1 MLITQTNRFILC
13 IFTLKYFGKFMDIV
27 TTLSEN
33 CLHKNAVDAIVGDVL
48 AGDVDVAMLWTLTGS
63 DDPRLAWHA
72 VWVLE
77 ALCKKD
83 RKQLLPYQRRVVEI
97 ITKTKTETETKTKT
111 ETGELRL
118 WLNISLMLLSESEEI
133 DVDLLNFSFDNI
145 CNMHM
150 AVAMRA
156 VCVKIAHQFCKR
168 EPELLK
174 ELQAILSM
182 LDLKDEPPAMRSVV
196 KKIIGIKQ

>member
-1 MLITQTNRFILC
+1 
-13 IFTLKYFGKFMDIV
+13 MDIK
-27 TTLSEN
+27 TTLSDSR
-33 CLHKNAVDAIVGDVL
+33 LHKNAVDGIVDDII
-48 AGDVDVAMLWTLTGS
+48 AGNVDVAMLWELTNS
-63 DDPRLAWHA
+63 DDPRLSWHS

-83 RKQLLPYQRRVVEI
+83 RKQLLPYQRRVVEKVI
-97 ITKTKTETETKTKT
+97 DQTKTKTKTES
-111 ETGELRL
+111 GELRL
-118 WLNISLMLLSESEEI
+118 WLNISLMLLPELEEI

-145 CNMHM
+145 CNMRM

-174 ELQAILSM
+174 ELQAVLSM
-182 LDLKDEPPAMRSVV
+182 LNLKDEPPAMKSVV
-196 KKIIGIKQ
+196 KKIL

>member
-1 MLITQTNRFILC
+1 MINKQVNYFIFA
-13 IFTLKYFGKFMDIV
+13 IFTSKSRHVFLMDIIS
-27 TTLSEN
+27 TLSES
-33 CLHKNAVDAIVGDVL
+33 CLHKNAVDAIVDDIL
-48 AGDVDVAMLWTLTGS
+48 AGNTDIAQLWELTCS

-83 RKQLLPYQRRVVEI
+83 RKQLVPYQRRVVEI
-97 ITKTKTETETKTKT
+97 ITKTKTKTKT

-118 WLNISLMLLSESEEI
+118 WLNISLMLLPETKDI
-133 DVDLLNFSFDNI
+133 DVDLLNFSLENI
-145 CNMHM
+145 CNMRM

-156 VCVKIAHQFCKR
+156 LCIKIAYQLCKR

-174 ELQAILSM
+174 ELQAVVSM
-182 LDLKDEPPAMRSVV
+182 LDLKDEQAAIKSVV
-196 KKIIGIKQ
+196 KKVIKIIL